1 MRIYLIGMPGAGKST
16 IGRLLASKL
25 NYEFIDLDN
34 YIEQQAMLFVDE
46 IFNLYGEEIKR
57 PLYTWRKDCLKELTS
72 DNIVVACGGGIV
84 KNPQNKELMAGLCI
98 RLSVPLEIL
107 EERIANQNVVRP
119 LLATKTLKDIYLERK
134 DLYEGF
140 TEYCVENI
148 DSNQALAEIMRLVG
162 VNNGKS
168 FNY

>member
-46 IFNLYGEEIKR
+46 IFNLYGEEYFR
-57 PLYTWRKDCLKELTS
+57 ALESNCLKELTS